1 MAHAVISQFRPPSLP
16 SELHIAILRHF
27 LETGVAAEHI
37 HSYCTAEGVGLGFLW
52 QRQCSVDGDF
62 FFF

>member
-1 MAHAVISQFRPPSLP
+1 MS
-16 SELHIAILRHF
+16 ILRHF

-37 HSYCTAEGVGLGFLW
+37 HAYCSEEGVGLGFLW

-62 FFF
+62 FFFKSQFE